1 MERIKCCS
9 LTNSPRKMKAAL
21 ALLCLAALAS
31 TASSGGGKRRQEED
45 DSGVGGSGG
54 ENEVEWREEVEDT
67 AEGGVG
73 SVRNGLHFQN
83 RRVRTRTLR

>member
-1 MERIKCCS
+1 
-9 LTNSPRKMKAAL
+9 MKAAL

-31 TASSGGGKRRQEED
+31 TASSGGGNRRQEEGE
-45 DSGVGGSGG
+45 SGGGG

-73 SVRNGLHFQN
+73 SARNGLHFQN

>member
-1 MERIKCCS
+1 
-9 LTNSPRKMKAAL
+9 MKAAL

-31 TASSGGGKRRQEED
+31 TASSGGGKRRQEEGE
-45 DSGVGGSGG
+45 SGGGGGG

-73 SVRNGLHFQN
+73 SARNGLHFQN

>member
-1 MERIKCCS
+1 
-9 LTNSPRKMKAAL
+9 MKAAL

-31 TASSGGGKRRQEED
+31 TASSGGGKRRQEE
-45 DSGVGGSGG
+45 GEGGGG

-73 SVRNGLHFQN
+73 SARNGLHFQN